1 MSEALIQALVAGLKS
16 NPNDQGLLWHLA
28 KAYRDSGQLVDS
40 ITTLQTLIALNSS
53 HAEAIDL
60 LIELLADSEQS
71 SLLPAY
77 QALRDAMD
85 SNQAPGLDTT
95 QVSDRAQ
102 QTENNK
108 RNDGAHETDANPVST
123 LDNKPMPN
131 NVTAISSN
139 QGGPD
144 NGEKRV
150 RGHKLALVTHNGLP
164 TDKTDQSDLVEESH
178 VYLSDV
184 SGMEA
189 VKRRLRLSFL
199 APLQNPEL
207 VKQYGKKV
215 AGGLILYGPPGCG
228 KTYIAKALAGE
239 LGAKF
244 MAVTLSDV
252 LDKYIGESEKQLAE
266 LFETARRN
274 APTVLFFDEL
284 DAIGQKR
291 SNLKNSGMRTLVN
304 QLLNELDSVHSDNAG
319 VFMLAATNLPWDI
332 DTALKRPGRFD
343 RVVPVYP
350 PDEAARRSLLSQQL
364 ANTPHEGVDIE
375 QLVAQTH
382 LFSGAD
388 LVHLCQS
395 AIDVVFEHSL
405 ESGQVRP
412 LTQADFATPLKEI
425 KPSTRQWFVSAR
437 NYAMFANQGG
447 VYDDLME
454 YINQNKL

>member
-1 MSEALIQALVAGLKS
+1 MSEALIQALVAGLKN

-28 KAYRDSGQLVDS
+28 KAYRDNGQITGSV
-40 ITTLQTLIALNSS
+40 TTLQTLVALNSS

-77 QALRDAMD
+77 QALSDAIN
-85 SNQAPGLDTT
+85 SNQGPGLDKT
-95 QVSDRAQ
+95 Q

-108 RNDGAHETDANPVST
+108 CSDGAAETDSNLVSRQ
-123 LDNKPMPN
+123 DNKPMSN
-131 NVTAISSN
+131 NVTALSSN

-150 RGHKLALVTHNGLP
+150 RGQKLALVTHNGLP
-164 TDKTDQSDLVEESH
+164 ADKTDQSDLVEESH

-199 APLQNPEL
+199 APLQNPDL

-350 PDEAARRSLLSQQL
+350 PDEEARRSLLTQQL
-364 ANTPHEGVDIE
+364 ANTPNQGVDIE

-405 ESGQVRP
+405 ESGQARP
-412 LTQADFATPLKEI
+412 LTQADFTTPLKEI